1 MITRLKQHLKRP
13 HPLLLAAALMSQG
26 GLVQAG
32 THYWSG
38 AGANNLWSNPDN
50 WDVGGRPFSGEA
62 NCFLIF
68 PAASGYVSVQ
78 DIPNL
83 LIARMTLQHDTYI
96 FATSGGA
103 KFVFRGGVSLS
114 SAGYFTTF
122 NSSAS
127 IELQGTNEWNI
138 SAPGYLSLNGPV
150 SGVGNLVK
158 GGDGTLAFGGTTANT
173 ATGFTQVNEGEL
185 RLAKSAGITAIAGP
199 LIVSTNTVYNPSQ
212 SAKVV
217 SSANHQIADTA
228 PITLRTTGLLD
239 LNGFQE
245 SIGSLTLMGGVIKTG
260 SGTLTFLEDVLCDG
274 PAIPGGNTGSSLFGN
289 LSLGA
294 QTRTFTTT
302 QYGSL
307 SVFGN
312 LTGAGRV
319 GLTKMGAGG
328 MGLFGTNSYSGLTM
342 VAEGTLDAGTTAGN
356 SKTPLGT
363 TAGGTVV
370 ASGARLAIAS
380 LDVGAESLQLN
391 GDPEGRSP
399 AVLTV
404 TGDCSWAGP
413 VSLAT
418 AATNTIR
425 VLNLPAQTA
434 ATMNFSGVISGPGH
448 LRFQG
453 EVHNGDYSGL
463 TLSGTAA
470 NTFSGSTLLDTGTLR
485 LNKAA
490 GINAIAGPLLIGTNG
505 YISVKNTK
513 VILLASHQISD
524 ASPVSIRPPGAL
536 ILNGFNESV
545 GPLEMLGGAVET
557 GTGTLTLLTDL
568 ICDGPEHDI
577 PVPSIF
583 EGKLSLGSKSR
594 MLTIEPRAALWIGAE
609 LSGASGVGFTKTGKG
624 SMSLWGPNTYSGL
637 TVIEEGMLNA
647 GHAFFINETPLGST
661 AAGTV
666 VKPGGYLSIDSVAIG
681 DEALTLEGGPSVN
694 GAQLDSSG
702 ICSWA
707 GPITVSSNIA
717 IYSRGG
723 GLTLSGP
730 ISGSGS
736 IRYLLTPA
744 PGNSLTLTGSSPNT
758 YLGKTELIGGPL
770 LLNKPDGVVSI
781 PGALELISVQS
792 STTSLMLLHSE
803 QIADSAA
810 VFLQPA
816 SSVNLNNL
824 PETIG
829 SLAGEGL
836 VNTLFSILTV
846 GGNNLDTTFSGS
858 IGGSGAVTLVK
869 QGTGTF
875 TLPTAQTYLGRTRVI
890 GGTLLVNGS
899 LLSPTSVANGAVLGG
914 SGAVTTVGST
924 NATVSPGSSPGRLS
938 TRDLVLNNSI
948 LRIDLNGTTAGTGH
962 DQLHVEGAVSLI
974 NSTLKVSL
982 GFPSKGGDQF
992 LIVDNDGVD
1001 PIVGRFTGL
1010 PQDAILIIDGSSYR
1024 INYTG
1029 GTGNDIVLTHI
1040 NTAPS
1045 LTDLVAT
1052 PFASEGG
1059 TVSVTGTI
1067 LDPDLGDS
1075 FTLSINWAD
1084 GSPTEQFSF
1093 AAGTSTF
1100 KVQHIYAD
1108 DKPGA
1113 AASDSYTIEYALT
1126 DSAGSPAFG
1135 NLNTVVGNVAP
1146 SFAPQAA
1153 HGVKSGE
1160 SFIRDLIFVDPGTDT
1175 WTATVNFGDGSG
1187 PQWVTVDPGHKV
1199 ALDHV
1204 FPTNG
1209 VYSVTVTVNDDDTG
1223 VGEVTFSVLVGLE
1236 LTIAP
1241 RSATHAFVR
1250 WPAIFAGFTLQRSDA
1265 ATATAS
1271 WQNVPDAPAL
1281 VGDQWQVTVPQSGNA
1296 GFFRLVQP

>member
-1 MITRLKQHLKRP
+1 MTTLLDRLWKRTQQ
-13 HPLLLAAALMSQG
+13 LALAAAVLTGG
-26 GLVQAG
+26 GLAHAG

-38 AGANNLWSNPDN
+38 AGSNNLWSNPDN
-50 WDVGGRPFSGEA
+50 WDVGGRPFSGEV

-83 LIARMTLQHDTYI
+83 LIARMTLQHDSYI

-103 KFVFRGGVSLS
+103 KFLFRGGVSLS

-122 NSSAS
+122 NNSAA
-127 IELQGTNEWNI
+127 IELQGTNDWTI
-138 SAPGYLSLNGPV
+138 TAPGYLSINGPI
-150 SGVGNLVK
+150 SGSGNLVK
-158 GGDGTLAFGGTTANT
+158 QGDGTLAFGGTAANT

-199 LIVSTNTVYNPSQ
+199 LIVSTNASYDANQ
-212 SAKVV
+212 LAKVI
-217 SSANHQIADTA
+217 SSANHQIADAA
-228 PITLRTTGLLD
+228 PITLRSTGLLD

-245 SIGSLTLMGGVIKTG
+245 GIGALTMLGGSIKTG
-260 SGTLTFLEDVLCDG
+260 SGSLTFLEDVLCDG
-274 PAIPGGNTGSSLFGN
+274 PAIPGLNTGSGLFGN
-289 LSLGA
+289 LSLGVA
-294 QTRTFTTT
+294 TRTFTTT
-302 QYGSL
+302 VYGSL

-312 LTGAGRV
+312 ITGAAGV
-319 GLTKMGAGG
+319 GLTKKGSGG
-328 MGLFGTNSYSGLTM
+328 MGLFGTNSHSGTTL
-342 VAEGTLDAGTTAGN
+342 VAEGTLWAGTVAAN
-356 SKTPLGT
+356 SKTPLGS
-363 TAGGTVV
+363 TAGGTIV
-370 ASGARLAIAS
+370 ASGARLSITA

-391 GDPEGRSP
+391 GDPEGRNP
-399 AVLTV
+399 AMLTAS
-404 TGDCSWAGP
+404 GNCSWAGP

-425 VLNLPAQTA
+425 VLNLQGQTG

-453 EVHNGDYSGL
+453 ELQNGDYSGL
-463 TLSGTAA
+463 TLSGSAA
-470 NTFSGSTLLDTGTLR
+470 NTYSGSTLVDTGTLR
-485 LNKAA
+485 LSKST
-490 GINAIAGPLLIGTNG
+490 GINAIVGPLLIGTNG
-505 YISVKNTK
+505 YISVRNTK
-513 VILLASHQISD
+513 VILLASHQIAD
-524 ASPVSIRPPGAL
+524 AAPVSIRAPGDL

-545 GPLEMLGGAVET
+545 GALEMLGGAVET
-557 GTGTLTLLTDL
+557 KNGTLTLLTDVV
-568 ICDGPEHDI
+568 CDGPEHDI

-594 MLTIEPRAALWIGAE
+594 RLTVHPRAALWIGAE
-609 LSGASGVGFTKTGKG
+609 LSGAAGVGFTKAGEG
-624 SMSLWGPNTYSGL
+624 GMSLWGPNTYSGP
-637 TVIEEGMLNA
+637 TVIEQGMLNA
-647 GHAFFINETPLGST
+647 GHAFFIDETPLGST
-661 AAGTV
+661 TAGTL

-681 DEALTLEGGPSVN
+681 DEPLTLEGGPSVN

-717 IYSRGG
+717 IYSRSGS
-723 GLTLSGP
+723 LTLSGP

-744 PGNSLTLTGSSPNT
+744 QGNSITLTGSSPNT

-770 LLNKPDGVVSI
+770 LLNKPNGVVSI

-803 QIADSAA
+803 QIADDAA

-829 SLAGEGL
+829 SLAGGGL
-836 VNTLFSILTV
+836 VNTLFSTLTV
-846 GGNNLDTTFSGS
+846 GGNNLDTTFTGTL
-858 IGGSGAVTLVK
+858 GGSGAVTLVK
-869 QGTGTF
+869 QGTGVF
-875 TLPTAQTYLGRTRVI
+875 SLPTAQTYLGRTRVI

-899 LLSPTSVANGAVLGG
+899 LLSPTSVG
-914 SGAVTTVGST
+914 SGAVVGGSGTMTTLGST
-924 NATVSPGSSPGRLS
+924 NATVSPGSSVGRLS
-938 TRDLVLNNSI
+938 TKDLALENSI
-948 LRIDLNGTTAGTGH
+948 LNIELKGTTAGTSH
-962 DQLHVEGAVSLI
+962 DQLHVEGSVSLI
-974 NSTLKVSL
+974 NSSLKVSV
-982 GFPSKGGDQF
+982 GFPSNPGDQF
-992 LIVDNDGVD
+992 VIVDNDGAD
-1001 PIVGRFTGL
+1001 PVVGRFNGL
-1010 PQDAILIIDGSSYR
+1010 PQDAVLKIDGASYR
-1024 INYTG
+1024 ITYTG

-1040 NTAPS
+1040 NTAPG
-1045 LTDLVAT
+1045 LTDLLAT
-1052 PFASEGG
+1052 PFVNEGG
-1059 TVSVTGTI
+1059 TVSVSGTI

-1084 GSPTEQFSF
+1084 GSPTEKFSF

-1113 AASDSYTIEYALT
+1113 AVSDSYTIEYTLT

-1153 HGVKSGE
+1153 QGVKSGE

-1241 RSATHAFVR
+1241 RNPTHAFVR
-1250 WPAIFAGFTLQRSDA
+1250 WPAIFTGFTLQRSDA
-1265 ATATAS
+1265 ATINAS
-1271 WQNVPDAPAL
+1271 WQTVPDAPAL
-1281 VGDQWQVTVPQSGNA
+1281 VGEQWQVTVPQSGNA
-1296 GFFRLVQP
+1296 GFFRLIQP